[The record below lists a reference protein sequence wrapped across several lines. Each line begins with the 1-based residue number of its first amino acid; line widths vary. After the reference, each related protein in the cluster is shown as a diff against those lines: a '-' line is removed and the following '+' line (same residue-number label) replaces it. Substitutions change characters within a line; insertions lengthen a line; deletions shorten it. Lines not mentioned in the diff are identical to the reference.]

1 MILSLRRMLAVL
13 ALQRESQPQLSRPL
27 NVQKLIVRSH
37 IKGKASHK
45 IISDG
50 KSIYAASDQ
59 CTDKLRS

>member
-13 ALQRESQPQLSRPL
+13 ALQRESQPQLSRPF

-50 KSIYAASDQ
+50 KSIYAASD
-59 CTDKLRS
+59 

>member
-1 MILSLRRMLAVL
+1 MSHNRNYDGLF
-13 ALQRESQPQLSRPL
+13 

-37 IKGKASHK
+37 IKGNASHK

-50 KSIYAASDQ
+50 KSVYAASDQ

>member
-1 MILSLRRMLAVL
+1 MLAVL
-13 ALQRESQPQLSRPL
+13 ALQRESQPQLSRPF

-50 KSIYAASDQ
+50 KSVYATPDQ
-59 CTDKLRS
+59 CADKLRS

>member
-1 MILSLRRMLAVL
+1 MLAVL
-13 ALQRESQPQLSRPL
+13 ALQRESQPQLSMPF
-27 NVQKLIVRSH
+27 NVQKLIVYSH

-50 KSIYAASDQ
+50 ESVYAAPDQ

>member
-1 MILSLRRMLAVL
+1 MLAVL
-13 ALQRESQPQLSRPL
+13 ALQRESQPQLSRPF

-50 KSIYAASDQ
+50 KSVYAAPD
-59 CTDKLRS
+59 